1 MWDGGHRA
9 HTTYMWRPIVCPN
22 TIPSNRDLTLAVE
35 DHDGFAVLEFPC
47 RWADGC
53 WIHGKTGRLVDVNP
67 THWREW
73 IAD

>member
-1 MWDGGHRA
+1 
-9 HTTYMWRPIVCPN
+9 MWRPIVSMN
-22 TIPSNRDLTLAVE
+22 SIPRDRDLALAVE
-35 DHDGFAVLEFPC
+35 NYDGFAVLESPC

-53 WIHGKTGRLVDVNP
+53 WIDARTGRLVDVSP